1 MFYFYSF
8 RTDTTY
14 NNYNNNN
21 DIKTRLRPSESENNR
36 RNVRSEMTVLHY
48 NKI

>member
-1 MFYFYSF
+1 MFYFFF
-8 RTDTTY
+8 RTDTTF
-14 NNYNNNN
+14 NNYINNN

-36 RNVRSEMTVLHY
+36 HNVRSEMTVLHY